1 MKINRRELFFA
12 SPGRGTIIWG
22 NAFYTRA
29 KGLAKMCHWR
39 IQTRSDVTDVM
50 QRSFSEDNGRT
61 WSPLESIP
69 LIVRTPEGTI
79 ERFPGLGFADPVEDR
94 LLTLISECRLPEGRH
109 PNDVRESHTRAFL
122 SYQVSL
128 DGGRT
133 AAIDEQIIQDGPY
146 TPDHPFEGIWQ
157 GKNGLAPTGTVLR
170 TRSGRLLMPV
180 MFVPL
185 GPDGSQLNPGGGY
198 TFEYAAVLIAAWQ
211 PDHRLRWE
219 LSAPITIDPG
229 RSTRGIFEG
238 DVAELSDG
246 RILHVLRGSNDVK
259 PELPGYK
266 WYTISSDGG
275 YTWRPV
281 EPWTY
286 ADGTPFYSPSS
297 CGQFVRHSNGHLY
310 WFGNIT
316 PENPKGNHPR
326 HPLVAG
332 RVDLETGL
340 LIKDSVTTILDRQ
353 PNEHPLMQLSNFFI

>member
-1 MKINRRELFFA
+1 M
-12 SPGRGTIIWG
+12 T
-22 NAFYTRA
+22 
-29 KGLAKMCHWR
+29 
-39 IQTRSDVTDVM
+39 
-50 QRSFSEDNGRT
+50 
-61 WSPLESIP
+61 
-69 LIVRTPEGTI
+69 
-79 ERFPGLGFADPVEDR
+79 
-94 LLTLISECRLPEGRH
+94 
-109 PNDVRESHTRAFL
+109 
-122 SYQVSL
+122 
-128 DGGRT
+128 
-133 AAIDEQIIQDGPY
+133 
-146 TPDHPFEGIWQ
+146 
-157 GKNGLAPTGTVLR
+157 
-170 TRSGRLLMPV
+170 
-180 MFVPL
+180 
-185 GPDGSQLNPGGGY
+185 
-198 TFEYAAVLIAAWQ
+198 
-211 PDHRLRWE
+211 
-219 LSAPITIDPG
+219 
-229 RSTRGIFEG
+229 
-238 DVAELSDG
+238 DG

-353 PNEHPLMQLSNFFI
+353 PNEHPLMQLSNFFIYEDRETAEIVVHMSPIAPLGPNDTEWTGDSLIYYLSP